1 MTFKLWGRPTS
12 ARTQKVLL
20 ALAELEIKP
29 EFILSSATMGA
40 SGSIT
45 QGNEPYGVVNTPEYR
60 AMNPN
65 GTIPTIDDDGFILWE
80 SNAIVQY
87 LGMTYGAKSFYGDDI
102 QTFVS
107 ASRWMLWE
115 NNELI
120 PPMHEIVKQ
129 LIRLPPEQR
138 NDSKVEASRE
148 KLVKAFTIMEIQLGR
163 TEYIAADTWTMGD
176 IPMAIRLH
184 RWHLLDIEDLGLKNI
199 TRYYQ
204 ALKTR
209 PAFQAIADP
218 RMHIGG

>member
-1 MTFKLWGRPTS
+1 MTLKLWGRPTS

-20 ALAELEIKP
+20 ALAELNIEP
-29 EFILSSATMGA
+29 DFTLSSATMGA
-40 SGSIT
+40 GGSIT
-45 QGNEPYGVVNTPEYR
+45 QGNKVYGVVDTPEYL

-87 LGMTYGAKSFYGDDI
+87 LGMKYDAKKYYGDDV

-120 PPMHEIVKQ
+120 PPMHLIVRH
-129 LIRLPPEQR
+129 LIRLPEEERDTQV
-138 NDSKVEASRE
+138 VEASRA
-148 KLVKAFTIMEIQLGR
+148 KLIKAFGIMDIQLGR
-163 TEYIAADTWTMGD
+163 TEYIAADHWTMGD

-184 RWHLLDIEDLGLKNI
+184 RWHLLDIEDLGMKNI

-204 ALKTR
+204 ALKAR
-209 PAFQAIADP
+209 PAFQVIADP
-218 RMHIGG
+218 AMHIGG

>member
-1 MTFKLWGRPTS
+1 MTLKLWGRPTS

-20 ALAELEIKP
+20 ALAELNIEP
-29 EFILSSATMGA
+29 DFILSSATMGVG
-40 SGSIT
+40 GSIT
-45 QGNEPYGVVNTPEYR
+45 QGNKAYGNVDTPEYL

-87 LGMTYGAKSFYGDDI
+87 LGMAYDAGKFYGGDI

-120 PPMHEIVKQ
+120 PPMHLIVRH
-129 LIRLPPEQR
+129 LIRFPEEQR
-138 NDSKVEASRE
+138 DMEVVEASRE
-148 KLVKAFTIMEIQLGR
+148 KLIKAFGIMDIQLGR
-163 TEYIAADTWTMGD
+163 TEFIAADHWTMGD
-176 IPMAIRLH
+176 IPMSIRLH
-184 RWHLLDIEDLGLKNI
+184 RWHLLDIEDLGMKNI

-204 ALKTR
+204 ALKSR

-218 RMHIGG
+218 TMHIGG